1 MTRKIFQLCV
11 VVLTAA
17 IFSLATT
24 SVASAGTIVFSSPE
38 DDAVLKVAPSIEWS
52 TTGTIT
58 PDVECQLEF
67 ELAVIYAFQPCDS
80 SPFSAGSV
88 VNGGSLDW
96 TTGPVPDFGDGE
108 YKFSVSV
115 NFSPDPPV
123 IEFVTFKRDIVK
135 PVVTIAA
142 PTTPTNDNT
151 PTFSF
156 NVDDENL
163 DTVEC
168 ALAAPT
174 TPPADVSTYGPCTT
188 PTSFTPATPIAD
200 GPIAFYV
207 RATDKAGTPGYAAKS
222 IQIDTVAPII
232 TVVSP
237 TPGMTMDSSAP
248 ELNFSA
254 IDPAPG
260 TGVVQPIQ
268 CRYNVEAFVPC
279 DAAFTSRT
287 LLDGAY
293 TLGVMATD
301 NAGNTAVSSTPFIVA
316 TSLDDIDDP
325 TTPARVRAKK
335 LSGKVKGS
343 KYRLKLRGS
352 FAVPRGF
359 DPKVACKGRVRFSI
373 KGRLKGKKAK
383 TFTKKPKLKAS
394 RRTCVYT
401 ATFSIPKGY
410 KRKRL
415 TTRTVFRGNTLFG
428 GFSKTATIRRA

>member
-24 SVASAGTIVFSSPE
+24 SVASAGTIVFSSP
-38 DDAVLKVAPSIEWS
+38 APNESFNAAPNIEWS
-52 TTGTIT
+52 TTETISG
-58 PDVECQLEF
+58 DVECRLEF
-67 ELAVIYAFQPCDS
+67 ETTELYAFQPCDQ
-80 SPFSAGSV
+80 SPFSANSA

-96 TTGPVPDFGDGE
+96 TTFPTPDFDDDGD
-108 YKFSVSV
+108 YTISVRA
-115 NFSPDPPV
+115 NFSPDPIV
-123 IEFVTFKRDIVK
+123 TETLTFKRDTSGGSVS
-135 PVVTIAA
+135 VVA
-142 PTTPTNDNT
+142 PASPTNDNT
-151 PTFSF
+151 PSFTFSTTDT
-156 NVDDENL
+156 NVGTFD
-163 DTVEC
+163 C
-168 ALAAPT
+168 AVVPGNSGPVVYSSCTSGFTL
-174 TPPADVSTYGPCTT
+174 PPQSEGVLG
-188 PTSFTPATPIAD
+188 
-200 GPIAFYV
+200 FYV
-207 RATDKAGTPGYAAKS
+207 RHTDTLGNMGFATVA

-268 CRYNVEAFVPC
+268 CRYNAEAFVPC

-287 LLDGAY
+287 LLDGVY
-293 TLGVMATD
+293 TLGVLAMD

-316 TSLDDIDDP
+316 TSLDDIDEP
-325 TTPARVRAKK
+325 TTPSRVRAKK
-335 LSGKVKGS
+335 LSGKIKGS

>member
-1 MTRKIFQLCV
+1 MT
-11 VVLTAA
+11 VL
-17 IFSLATT
+17 SLAGV
-24 SVASAGTIVFSSPE
+24 SAASAATVFSSPGE
-38 DDAVLKVAPSIEWS
+38 GSFVNLAPNIQWTSEGAFNPPILCKLAHTSETTVGPLACDSAPFDAVPDATDPSNVAWTMS
-52 TTGTIT
+52 TDGLVDTDGTYQFT
-58 PDVECQLEF
+58 VDTDF
-67 ELAVIYAFQPCDS
+67 TA
-80 SPFSAGSV
+80 
-88 VNGGSLDW
+88 GGSDSKTL
-96 TTGPVPDFGDGE
+96 
-108 YKFSVSV
+108 
-115 NFSPDPPV
+115 
-123 IEFVTFKRDIVK
+123 TFIYDATA
-135 PVVTIAA
+135 PAVTIG
-142 PTTPTNDNT
+142 PTPALTNDNT

-156 NVDDENL
+156 GVVDANL

-168 ALAAPT
+168 ALDAPGIS
-174 TPPADVSTYGPCTT
+174 ADLITTYGPCTT
-188 PTSFTPATPIAD
+188 PTSFT
-200 GPIAFYV
+200 
-207 RATDKAGTPGYAAKS
+207 
-222 IQIDTVAPII
+222 
-232 TVVSP
+232 
-237 TPGMTMDSSAP
+237 
-248 ELNFSA
+248 
-254 IDPAPG
+254 PG

-287 LLDGAY
+287 LLDGVY
-293 TLGVMATD
+293 TLGVMAID
-301 NAGNTAVSSTPFIVA
+301 NAGNTAVSSTPFSVA
-316 TSLDDIDDP
+316 TSLDDIDEP
-325 TTPARVRAKK
+325 TTPSRVRAKK

-394 RRTCVYT
+394 RRTCVYS

>member
-1 MTRKIFQLCV
+1 
-11 VVLTAA
+11 
-17 IFSLATT
+17 
-24 SVASAGTIVFSSPE
+24 
-38 DDAVLKVAPSIEWS
+38 PSFTFS
-52 TTGTIT
+52 TTDTNVGTF
-58 PDVECQLEF
+58 EC
-67 ELAVIYAFQPCDS
+67 AVVPGNSGPVIYS
-80 SPFSAGSV
+80 SCTSGIT
-88 VNGGSLDW
+88 L
-96 TTGPVPDFGDGE
+96 
-108 YKFSVSV
+108 
-115 NFSPDPPV
+115 
-123 IEFVTFKRDIVK
+123 
-135 PVVTIAA
+135 
-142 PTTPTNDNT
+142 
-151 PTFSF
+151 
-156 NVDDENL
+156 
-163 DTVEC
+163 
-168 ALAAPT
+168 
-174 TPPADVSTYGPCTT
+174 PAQAEGVL
-188 PTSFTPATPIAD
+188 
-200 GPIAFYV
+200 AFYV
-207 RATDKAGTPGYAAKS
+207 RHTDTLGNMGSAAVT
-222 IQIDTVAPII
+222 ITIDTVRPII
-232 TVVSP
+232 TVLSP
-237 TPGMTMDSSAP
+237 TPGMVMDSSAP

-287 LLDGAY
+287 LLDGVY
-293 TLGVMATD
+293 TLGVMAID
-301 NAGNTAVSSTPFIVA
+301 NAGNTAVSSTPFSVA
-316 TSLDDIDDP
+316 TSLDDIDEP
-325 TTPARVRAKK
+325 TTPSRVRAKK

-394 RRTCVYT
+394 RRTCVYS